1 MVENTTDPEECG
13 CEHSL
18 EDLLASARTRGI
30 QNVILSISGVTPDKI
45 PELEPERLV
54 MDNVECRFSPHA
66 AVLTVGSTLEALNS
80 DSVLHTTHL
89 YGPIE
94 SNIAL
99 PFQGSRAYEV
109 LDKPGMII
117 VKCDIHGW
125 MQAFVRVDPHPFHA
139 VSDAEGSFRIEG
151 IPPGDYTLE
160 AWHER
165 LGTQELNVKVV
176 AGRTETV
183 AFEFALETGP
193 TN

>member
-1 MVENTTDPEECG
+1 
-13 CEHSL
+13 
-18 EDLLASARTRGI
+18 
-30 QNVILSISGVTPDKI
+30 
-45 PELEPERLV
+45 
-54 MDNVECRFSPHA
+54 
-66 AVLTVGSTLEALNS
+66 
-80 DSVLHTTHL
+80 
-89 YGPIE
+89 
-94 SNIAL
+94 
-99 PFQGSRAYEV
+99 
-109 LDKPGMII
+109 MII

-165 LGTQELNVKVV
+165 LGTQELNVNVV